1 MSIYD
6 RNCSAISASLNDAH
20 IEIVMLDSSG
30 EMRQRRFVSALEL
43 IATPLKSRT
52 RENRKGAHLA
62 RPLSE
67 RR

>member
-6 RNCSAISASLNDAH
+6 RNCSAISPSLNDAH

-43 IATPLKSRT
+43 IATPLKSMK
-52 RENRKGAHLA
+52 RESRKVSHLP
-62 RPLSE
+62 RQLSE